1 MKYQKVIPAIFV
13 SRPNRF
19 IAKVRIAEDENGVAA
34 GADRRQS
41 AAETNAPLEMVHVK
55 NTGRCRE
62 LLVPGCRVYLAE
74 SDNTERKTKYDL
86 VAVEKNAAWLTGPD
100 VEGGLDGLSGSTE
113 AGLVE
118 PSGNTEAG
126 SGTLLIN
133 MDSQAPNDAAE
144 EWLNAGG
151 NGLFSESAIV
161 RREVTFGSSRF
172 DFYLEDGE
180 RKAFLEVK
188 GCTLE
193 EGGIARFPDAPTERG
208 VKHVEELEKAL
219 ADGYE
224 AYLLIVI
231 QMKPM
236 KEFRPNDETHKAFGD
251 ALRHAAKTGVKI
263 LAYDCLVTPDSMTI
277 DAPVPVG
284 LEY

>member
-1 MKYQKVIPAIFV
+1 MKYRKVIPAIFN

-19 IAKVRIAEDENGVAA
+19 IAEVRIG
-34 GADRRQS
+34 S
-41 AAETNAPLEMVHVK
+41 AAAPMETVHVK
-55 NTGRCRE
+55 NTGRCKE

-74 SDNTERKTKYDL
+74 SDNKARKTKYDL
-86 VAVEKNAAWLTGPD
+86 VAVEKNAAWLAGPG
-100 VEGGLDGLSGSTE
+100 EPSGSTE
-113 AGLVE
+113 
-118 PSGNTEAG
+118 SG

-151 NGLFSESAIV
+151 DGLFSESAFV

-172 DFYLEDGE
+172 DFYIEDGE

-219 ADGYE
+219 AAGYE

-231 QMKPM
+231 QMKHI

-263 LAYDCLVTPDSMTI
+263 LAYDCLVTPDSMVI
-277 DAPVPVG
+277 DAPVPVR

>member
-1 MKYQKVIPAIFV
+1 MKYRKVIPAAFI

-19 IAKVRIAEDENGVAA
+19 MAKVRIGS
-34 GADRRQS
+34 AD
-41 AAETNAPLEMVHVK
+41 APLETVHVK
-55 NTGRCRE
+55 NTGRCKE
-62 LLVPGCRVYLAE
+62 LLVSGCRGYLAE
-74 SDNTERKTKYDL
+74 SDNTARKTKYDL
-86 VAVEKNAAWLTGPD
+86 VAVEKNAAQLAGP
-100 VEGGLDGLSGSTE
+100 G
-113 AGLVE
+113 
-118 PSGNTEAG
+118 P
-126 SGTLLIN
+126 LLIN

-151 NGLFSESAIV
+151 DGLFSESASV

-172 DFYLEDGE
+172 DFYIEDGN

-251 ALRHAAKTGVKI
+251 ALRHAAKTGVKV

-277 DAPVPVG
+277 DAPVPVK